1 MFKFKLRW
9 LLRGYIFMVNPK
21 PSRFQQKPELP
32 WCPRG
37 PCSTAISTF
46 LCWDEWQNSWDIK
59 QYILTISYCIGF
71 NIFNLIQPILD
82 IQVSWCT
89 QNHDQKMGG
98 KKRWTNL
105 GQLEVSYWLYG
116 LHVYHIVDWR
126 RPSRN
131 MGLLFGSFKGLR
143 ILRNSGLVAGDV
155 EDVFRGSKFLVP
167 GHHLGRFG
175 TSNPSVPASIPA
187 ASAEAKACRRVSLWP
202 SIPSDP
208 VGFTVG

>member
-1 MFKFKLRW
+1 
-9 LLRGYIFMVNPK
+9 
-21 PSRFQQKPELP
+21 
-32 WCPRG
+32 
-37 PCSTAISTF
+37 
-46 LCWDEWQNSWDIK
+46 
-59 QYILTISYCIGF
+59 
-71 NIFNLIQPILD
+71 
-82 IQVSWCT
+82 
-89 QNHDQKMGG
+89 
-98 KKRWTNL
+98 
-105 GQLEVSYWLYG
+105 
-116 LHVYHIVDWR
+116 
-126 RPSRN
+126 

-202 SIPSDP
+202 SIPLDP